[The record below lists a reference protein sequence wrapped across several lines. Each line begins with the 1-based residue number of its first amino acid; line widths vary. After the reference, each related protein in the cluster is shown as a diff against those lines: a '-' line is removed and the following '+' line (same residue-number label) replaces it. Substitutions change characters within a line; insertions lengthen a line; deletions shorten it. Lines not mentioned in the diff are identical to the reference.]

1 MAFPGA
7 EKLLDFSQALD
18 VPMLD
23 QVISAFYTAADPTMV
38 RLAPRA
44 RRANRP
50 PLPNPSNRPSP
61 HAPAAI
67 DVERPAL
74 GPPRRDRKD
83 PRPRFLFPEPSFRDP
98 RDEVLTRLFPSR
110 SAPRPRRS

>member
-38 RLAPRA
+38 RLAP
-44 RRANRP
+44 
-50 PLPNPSNRPSP
+50 
-61 HAPAAI
+61 
-67 DVERPAL
+67 
-74 GPPRRDRKD
+74 
-83 PRPRFLFPEPSFRDP
+83 
-98 RDEVLTRLFPSR
+98 
-110 SAPRPRRS
+110 

>member
-50 PLPNPSNRPSP
+50 PRRDPAVRPAP
-61 HAPAAI
+61 HAPAAR
-67 DVERPAL
+67 DGEGPAR
-74 GPPRRDRKD
+74 PPRRDRKT
-83 PRPRFLFPEPSFRDP
+83 PGRAFFPEPSFRV
-98 RDEVLTRLFPSR
+98 RETKC
-110 SAPRPRRS
+110 

>member
-1 MAFPGA
+1 MAFPGV

-50 PLPNPSNRPSP
+50 PSGTPRIVPPLTPPPRATSS
-61 HAPAAI
+61 
-67 DVERPAL
+67 
-74 GPPRRDRKD
+74 GPP
-83 PRPRFLFPEPSFRDP
+83 
-98 RDEVLTRLFPSR
+98 
-110 SAPRPRRS
+110 SAPRAEIAKTPGRAFFFPSLPSAIRETKC